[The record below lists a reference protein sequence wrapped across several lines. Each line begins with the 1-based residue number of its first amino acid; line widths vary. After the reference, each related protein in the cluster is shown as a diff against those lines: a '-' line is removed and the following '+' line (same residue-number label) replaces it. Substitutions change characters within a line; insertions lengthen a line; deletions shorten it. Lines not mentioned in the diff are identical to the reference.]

1 MRDAGTAAVLLYVAY
16 VVYRW
21 GSRIDSGATV
31 SEEASSY
38 PPRPPGYD
46 VPFSLDEF
54 VEQGEFVEQEPF
66 STPYDEKGGY
76 EQGGYE
82 QVGPRERG
90 PSGVLGFWAMWIC
103 PPQCV

>member
-1 MRDAGTAAVLLYVAY
+1 MLLYVAY

-21 GSRIDSGATV
+21 GSRIESGVTV

-54 VEQGEFVEQEPF
+54 VEQGEFVEQQQF
-66 STPYDEKGGY
+66 STPFDEKGGY
-76 EQGGYE
+76 EQ
-82 QVGPRERG
+82 VGPGERG
-90 PSGVLGFWAMWIC
+90 LLGVLGFIGMSTC
-103 PPQCV
+103 PPQS